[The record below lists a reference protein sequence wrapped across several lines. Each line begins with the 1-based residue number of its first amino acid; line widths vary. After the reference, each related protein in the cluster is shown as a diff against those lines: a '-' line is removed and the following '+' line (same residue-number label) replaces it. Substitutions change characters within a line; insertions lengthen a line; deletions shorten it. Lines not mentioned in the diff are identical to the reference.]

1 MPNRTR
7 PHRSLLPL
15 LVVTVLIAGSSAT
28 AAARATVAR
37 AGLLAAAPDRAD
49 VVRAADSRVRDGSDQ
64 PRYDRAVDRSTPPPV
79 SITGPVR
86 STPTE
91 DVAARPVAAVPR
103 PAAKAESKATSSGST
118 TRTKSTS
125 DKSSSS
131 RYRGRN
137 HVWIPALGINRAVS
151 GFACSSTAYPGNR
164 VYRWGCA
171 GRNNV
176 YLFGHAYSV
185 FKPLHDAYVRGRL
198 KKGMKVIY
206 ADAKGRVTTY
216 AVRWWK
222 VVRPDRGAFA
232 YAAQKT
238 PSLTLQTCVGAKS
251 QYRLVVRL
259 TKSG

>member
-1 MPNRTR
+1 V
-7 PHRSLLPL
+7 
-15 LVVTVLIAGSSAT
+15 LVAGSSAT
-28 AAARATVAR
+28 VAARSTV
-37 AGLLAAAPDRAD
+37 G
-49 VVRAADSRVRDGSDQ
+49 RAAWLTAASDHADIALRGGAESAGPSEADS
-64 PRYDRAVDRSTPPPV
+64 PRYDRAVDRSVPPPL
-79 SITGPVR
+79 SITAPAR
-86 STPTE
+86 STTSE
-91 DVAARPVAAVPR
+91 DAAARPAAVVPK
-103 PAAKAESKATSSGST
+103 ATAKAESKETASAST
-118 TRTKSTS
+118 
-125 DKSSSS
+125 SS

-137 HVWIPALGINRAVS
+137 HVWIPALRIDRSVT

-176 YLFGHAYSV
+176 YLFGHAHSV

-206 ADAKGRVTTY
+206 ADSKGRVTTY

-251 QYRLVVRL
+251 QYRLIVRL